1 MDNLTTH
8 FSDYLAGYRDIPC
21 QLWSGNIIPPRHFPP
36 VLTTSTAPS
45 TEPRQWQERPYFCDK
60 LAALCEENLGGRVT
74 HITFPGGSDRSAC
87 LVQWDDGRTAIASVR
102 DEAGRAR
109 LEERVLLYLNPYAVP
124 VPSVLFFNGIVLL
137 QETLQG
143 ERLSTLLAQADRAAR
158 QRLLASALASLHRI
172 HLAAEQAGLDSL
184 VPLIGVEEAW
194 IARHIRQLRRIGDV
208 FDIPVPALDK
218 PSLHDILLPF
228 KPRFVKWDARPGNAM
243 VDAAGQVAWFDW
255 EHCGARNRLD
265 DLIWLLCDESVPFC
279 TETEQA
285 LLAEYLPL
293 FADGL
298 PLEAAYRYAYVA
310 GVLHCTARLGLI
322 LHKQQGEEGW
332 WDRQEILD
340 YDYIGVTLPQAQ
352 QLCARAADWAMREPL
367 LAGLA
372 PWFAALAAR
381 IEAL

>member
-1 MDNLTTH
+1 MPL
-8 FSDYLAGYRDIPC
+8 LKQVA
-21 QLWSGNIIPPRHFPP
+21 
-36 VLTTSTAPS
+36 
-45 TEPRQWQERPYFCDK
+45 PRQTALP
-60 LAALCEENLGGRVT
+60 LAT
-74 HITFPGGSDRSAC
+74 
-87 LVQWDDGRTAIASVR
+87 
-102 DEAGRAR
+102 
-109 LEERVLLYLNPYAVP
+109 VLLV
-124 VPSVLFFNGIVLL
+124 
-137 QETLQG
+137 
-143 ERLSTLLAQADRAAR
+143 
-158 QRLLASALASLHRI
+158 
-172 HLAAEQAGLDSL
+172 
-184 VPLIGVEEAW
+184 
-194 IARHIRQLRRIGDV
+194 ARHR
-208 FDIPVPALDK
+208 
-218 PSLHDILLPF
+218 
-228 KPRFVKWDARPGNAM
+228 
-243 VDAAGQVAWFDW
+243 AWFDW

-352 QLCARAADWAMREPL
+352 QLCARAADWARREPL
-367 LAGLA
+367 VAGLA